1 MATLPLSGNLQP
13 LSLSSS
19 GKELPKPSGQTGL
32 IAKPATEVAA
42 SATPEKA
49 DEARKLNAQQAATA
63 AEKDGL
69 GAAELQE
76 QLDKFAQADLNINRS
91 LRFKVDNDTGSTIIR
106 VIDRQTDE
114 TIRQIPPEELL
125 TLSKRL
131 KELNEELSNVQ
142 GVLIRTEA

>member
-1 MATLPLSGNLQP
+1 MATSPLSGNLQP
-13 LSLSSS
+13 LGLSSS

-32 IAKPATEVAA
+32 IANPATEVAA
-42 SATPEKA
+42 PATTEKA
-49 DEARKLNAQQAATA
+49 DEAKNLNAQQAAKA

-91 LRFKVDNDTGSTIIR
+91 LRFKVDSDTGSTIIR